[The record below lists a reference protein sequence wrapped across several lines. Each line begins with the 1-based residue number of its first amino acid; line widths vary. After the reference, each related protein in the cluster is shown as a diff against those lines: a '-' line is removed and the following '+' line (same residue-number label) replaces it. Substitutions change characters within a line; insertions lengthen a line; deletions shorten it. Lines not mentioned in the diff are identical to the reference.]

1 MRLAEKILIVVT
13 IIALLFKLFFVPT
26 GETLLSLST
35 YLLVFFYGIF
45 GVLYFN
51 NISLK
56 TISFKSISSGK
67 IIGAIGLGIA
77 HLFVIGG
84 VVLKIKSLPGNG
96 PLLFIG
102 LLFNI
107 IIFVIS
113 FIKYKKN
120 GLKFYKNVITRT
132 SVLSLLGL
140 ILILIPYTVV
150 IEFTMRNHPEYVK
163 AFKEYNKDKS
173 NQTAAENLER
183 EYYRATM
190 DKDEFEDYIKKK

>member
-1 MRLAEKILIVVT
+1 MKLAEKILILIT

-67 IIGAIGLGIA
+67 IIGAIGLGIV

-84 VVLKIKSLPGNG
+84 VVLKIKSLPGNV
-96 PLLFIG
+96 PSLYIG
-102 LLFNI
+102 LLLNI

-113 FIKYKKN
+113 YIKYKKN
-120 GLKFYKNVITRT
+120 RLKFYKNVIIRT

-150 IEFTMRNHPEYVK
+150 IEFTMRNHPEHLK
-163 AFKEYNKDKS
+163 NIIKI
-173 NQTAAENLER
+173 NQ
-183 EYYRATM
+183 
-190 DKDEFEDYIKKK
+190 IKQPLKI

>member
-1 MRLAEKILIVVT
+1 VKLAEKILILIT

-67 IIGAIGLGIA
+67 IIGAIGLGIV

-84 VVLKIKSLPGNG
+84 VVLKIKSLPGNV
-96 PLLFIG
+96 PSLYIG
-102 LLFNI
+102 LLLNI

-113 FIKYKKN
+113 YIKYKKN
-120 GLKFYKNVITRT
+120 RLKFYKNVIIRT

-173 NQTAAENLER
+173 NKTAAENLER

>member
-1 MRLAEKILIVVT
+1 MKLAEKILILIT

-67 IIGAIGLGIA
+67 IIGAIGLGIV

-84 VVLKIKSLPGNG
+84 VVLKIKSLPGNV
-96 PLLFIG
+96 PSLYIG
-102 LLFNI
+102 LLLNI

-113 FIKYKKN
+113 YIKYKKN
-120 GLKFYKNVITRT
+120 RLKFYKNVIIRT

-173 NQTAAENLER
+173 NKTAAENLER